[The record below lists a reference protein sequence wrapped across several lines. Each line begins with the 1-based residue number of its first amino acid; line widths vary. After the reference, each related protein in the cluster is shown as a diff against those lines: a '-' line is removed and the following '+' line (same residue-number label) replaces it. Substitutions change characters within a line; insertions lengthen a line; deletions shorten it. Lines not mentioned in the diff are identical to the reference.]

1 MDYVGYALFGFF
13 YWIMLNYSVLLGLL
27 GWLVWLFVS
36 LVLIQRVLLYFR
48 K

>member
-13 YWIMLNYSVLLGLL
+13 YWIMLNHSVLLGLL